1 MIRPLFALSV
11 SALLVACTVASRVE
25 TPAAPRVAIPAALAP
40 ASGDPPALRLAA
52 TGVQIYECRAT
63 AGASPTWGFVGPEA
77 ELFDAAGRSI
87 GRHGAGPH
95 WQAHDGS
102 RLDGKVRA
110 RANAPSPA
118 ALPWLLLDATASG
131 PRGVFSGVTAIQRV
145 NTVGGAAPPG
155 ACSADTAGTAVRVP
169 YTADYLLYSAA
180 HGAP

>member
-1 MIRPLFALSV
+1 MSHPLLSL
-11 SALLVACTVASRVE
+11 SAAALLAACTAASRIE
-25 TPAAPRVAIPAALAP
+25 TPPALAP
-40 ASGDPPALRLAA
+40 APDERPALRLAA
-52 TGVQIYECRAT
+52 SGVQIYECRAA
-63 AGASPTWGFVGPEA
+63 AGASPSWGFVGPEA

-145 NTVGGAAPPG
+145 NTVGGTAPTV

-169 YTADYLLYSAA
+169 YTADYLLYGAA
-180 HGAP
+180 RTTP